1 MTGDTNPLHIDPE
14 RAKVAGFPRPI
25 LHGMAGFGIA
35 AHAVLRTFAGY
46 RPEQLASIEARF
58 VKPIF
63 PGETVRTE
71 MWQNG
76 SKIAFRCR
84 TVERGE
90 VAIDN
95 GLARLR

>member
-1 MTGDTNPLHIDPE
+1 M
-14 RAKVAGFPRPI
+14 
-25 LHGMAGFGIA
+25 
-35 AHAVLRTFAGY
+35 LRTLAGY
-46 RPEQLASIEARF
+46 APEKLASLEARF
-58 VKPIF
+58 VRPSF
-63 PGETVRTE
+63 SGETVRTE

-76 SKIAFRCR
+76 SNVAFRCR